1 MKKLHTMFRQGMIAA
16 TAVVVLAL
24 SGCVTQSRYNTMLTQ
39 QQAIEEAQ
47 RQQMAMLQASLQ
59 AEINADQVKIQ
70 QLENGIRVSM
80 SSDLLYPSGS
90 VGISHQGRAA
100 LTKVTGQLTSMAA
113 QGYEIDV
120 VGNTDDVPIG
130 PELAERYPTNWEL
143 AGARAAVVVRYLHE
157 NGVDPTKL
165 EAISGGQYHPVA
177 ANDSPTGRASNR
189 RTDILLRPR

>member
-1 MKKLHTMFRQGMIAA
+1 
-16 TAVVVLAL
+16 
-24 SGCVTQSRYNTMLTQ
+24 MLTQ
-39 QQAIEEAQ
+39 QQALEEAL
-47 RQQMAMLQASLQ
+47 RQQMATLQASLQ

-80 SSDLLYPSGS
+80 SSDLLYPSGA
-90 VGISHQGRAA
+90 VTISHQGRSA
-100 LTKVTGQLTSMAA
+100 LAKVAGQLTSMAA

-143 AGARAAVVVRYLHE
+143 AGARAALVVRYLQE
-157 NGVDPTKL
+157 SGVDPTKL

-177 ANDSPTGRASNR
+177 ANDTPAGRASNR
-189 RTDILLRPR
+189 RTDVLLRPR